1 MCAKGGQRR
10 MDAGSFNLCN
20 LPPWVIASRHFVED
34 PRPLEITGVRES
46 NRFLFRTLDAIDD
59 PELRARRFDDYVSV
73 KFQLHHWQREETA
86 SAQRS
91 IKNSYLRFLR
101 GWGVD
106 SSSIEGAVLKGWV
119 ESRMGLP
126 PTFHHERITGP
137 DTPAYDGYALDRMKG
152 SERTNAILSQLD
164 LVYTFTQYELARR
177 FPGER
182 WLTLWRGQNDVGDHD
197 VLARP
202 ERRRWLVRLNNLCSF
217 TDDPERA
224 WEFGSTVWEAHVPM
238 PRVFFVSA
246 FFPRSI
252 LKGEREHIV
261 VGGETPVTLVA

>member
-1 MCAKGGQRR
+1 
-10 MDAGSFNLCN
+10 MDSGSFNLCN
-20 LPPWVIASRHFVED
+20 LPPWVIASRHFVAD
-34 PRPLEITGVRES
+34 PRPVEITGVRES
-46 NRFLFRTLDAIDD
+46 NRFLFETLDAIGD

-73 KFQLHHWQREETA
+73 KFQLHHWEREETD
-86 SAQRS
+86 SARRS

-126 PTFHHERITGP
+126 PTFHRERISGP
-137 DTPAYDGYALDRMKG
+137 ESEAYGRYSLDRMKG
-152 SERTNAILSQLD
+152 SARTNAIFSQLD
-164 LVYTFTQYELARR
+164 LVYTFTQYELGRR
-177 FPGER
+177 LPKER
-182 WLTLWRGQNDVGDHD
+182 WLTLWRGQNDVGDHE
-197 VLARP
+197 VLERP

-217 TDDPERA
+217 TDEPERA
-224 WEFGSTVWEAHVPM
+224 WEFGSTVWEAQVPM

-261 VGGETPVTLVA
+261 VGGETPVRILL